1 MGGHLLNGKA
11 KAGGLAAK
19 ALRANAQCIDG
30 GKQLLLQLRVVGV
43 GVGDV
48 QRAQQRLFGKI
59 RHLVKA
65 AAHADAQHDG
75 RAGVGA
81 GLLYSIH
88 HELFKALHAV
98 GGLEH
103 LDAAH
108 VLAAEALGGDGD
120 GATVAVHQMHRDS
133 CRGVVAGVAPAQRVG
148 HDALAQVAV
157 RIAPAH
163 ALVDGGFKAAVNV
176 HIRAQLHEHAGHAGV
191 LTDGQVFFLCGAKVR
206 PQQV

>member
-11 KAGGLAAK
+11 KAGSLAAK
-19 ALRANAQCIDG
+19 ALRADAQCIDG
-30 GKQLLLQLRVVGV
+30 GKQLLLQLGVVGV
-43 GVGDV
+43 GVGDI
-48 QRAQQRLFGKI
+48 QRTQQRLFGKI

-81 GLLYSIH
+81 RQLYGIH

-108 VLAAEALGGDGD
+108 VLAAKALGCYRD
-120 GATVAVHQMHRDS
+120 AAALAVHQMHRDGR
-133 CRGVVAGVAPAQRVG
+133 RGVIAGVAPAQRVG
-148 HDALAQVAV
+148 HDAFAQVAIGV
-157 RIAPAH
+157 APAH
-163 ALVDGGFKAAVNV
+163 ALVDGGFKAAINV
-176 HIRAQLHEHAGHAGV
+176 HIRAQLHEHTGHAGV
-191 LTDGQVFFLCGAKVR
+191 LTDGQVFLLCSAKVR